1 MVWWR
6 VRALLSSRPGAD
18 RIPTDAGRIRHRAAG
33 AVGRRKCNRQCR
45 FRRGCI
51 SRLWALVG
59 LMGIATAF
67 IILSFYSVIGGW
79 AIAHAVDTATRGI
92 AGLNARAAQLRFD
105 ALMAGG

>member
-1 MVWWR
+1 
-6 VRALLSSRPGAD
+6 
-18 RIPTDAGRIRHRAAG
+18 
-33 AVGRRKCNRQCR
+33 
-45 FRRGCI
+45 
-51 SRLWALVG
+51 
-59 LMGIATAF
+59 MGIATAF